1 MVKPKKTHWITGD
14 EDLHYYT
21 ILQWVDTTKQ
31 FIVCFK
37 WWCIYSVHLCT
48 YIYRFIY
55 IYVCVYAV
63 YPSVIKHDNRKST
76 IQFDD
81 FPAFLNLSFLG
92 DLPLLGFDFRRV
104 CIFSYKQHLWHLW
117 LLYYVI

>member
-1 MVKPKKTHWITGD
+1 MRIFTIILFFSGLTPPSSLSFASNGGV
-14 EDLHYYT
+14 YT
-21 ILQWVDTTKQ
+21 LYI
-31 FIVCFK
+31 
-37 WWCIYSVHLCT
+37 SVHI
-48 YIYRFIY
+48 YIYVDLY
-55 IYVCVYAV
+55 IYVCVYTV